1 MKQDYVG
8 PIINVTVFQTADVIR
23 TSDNWGSDK
32 ENWEDWE

>member
-1 MKQDYVG
+1 MKQDYVEL
-8 PIINVTVFQTADVIR
+8 IINVIVLGTADVIR

>member
-1 MKQDYVG
+1 MKQDYVE
-8 PIINVTVFQTADVIR
+8 PIINVIVLQTVDVIR

>member
-8 PIINVTVFQTADVIR
+8 LIIDVIVLQTADVIR

-32 ENWEDWE
+32 EIWEDWE